1 MIHARPYLLMITAV
15 ALTGIYLFPVY
26 WMAISAFKS
35 GSEIFQF
42 PPTYWPA
49 DPHNAFLEIFRERQM
64 GRYLWNSFVIAT
76 GVSLLT
82 LLLGAGPAYVLS
94 HIQNRW
100 TAIAT
105 FLVIILQVLPASLMV
120 TPIFVAFNQVGLLD
134 HPRMS
139 VVLAQSAKT
148 IPLFIVLCRATFL
161 QIPAELRDAALV
173 DGNSRVGAF
182 LMIMVPLA
190 RNGLL
195 VVSALIFMQSFG
207 EYVYSRSLIS
217 DTALQTATV
226 GLDVFM
232 GPNTNDWGSIMT
244 YATIYVAPI
253 LLVFVL
259 LQRHIVNGL
268 TAGAL
273 K

>member
-1 MIHARPYLLMITAV
+1 MIDVRKYALLAV
-15 ALTGIYLFPVY
+15 ALSLAGIYLFPVY
-26 WMAISAFKS
+26 WMIISAFKS
-35 GSEIFQF
+35 GSEIFQY
-42 PPTYWPA
+42 PPTYWPL
-49 DPHNAFLEIFRERQM
+49 DPRNTFWDIFQERQM
-64 GRYLWNSFVIAT
+64 GRYLWNSFVIAA
-76 GVSLLT
+76 GVTVFT
-82 LLLGAGPAYVLS
+82 LILGTGPAYVLS

-134 HPRMS
+134 FPRLS

-195 VVSALIFMQSFG
+195 VVAALIFMQSFG

-217 DTALQTATV
+217 DTSLQTATV

-253 LLVFVL
+253 LVVFVL